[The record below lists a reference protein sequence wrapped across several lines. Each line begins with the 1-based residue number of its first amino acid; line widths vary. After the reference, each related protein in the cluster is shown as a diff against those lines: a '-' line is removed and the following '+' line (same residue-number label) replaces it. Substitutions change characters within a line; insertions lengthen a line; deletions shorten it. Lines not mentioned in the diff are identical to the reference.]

1 MVLFFLIFLS
11 IGKYNSPSHPLIM
24 GKNMSYGPKA
34 ISKMK
39 LKTNTPPPPHPQK
52 KKTQNF
58 TYKKKLRFKDGI
70 VLETTKYYCNNLLK
84 ILKNIYLNNIKKV
97 NRARE
102 LSIQFVVSDLI
113 DKLSEKASKQP
124 NEPPLTVTNTI
135 PHTFRTVLHV
145 QEKCAVHRSLALS
158 L

>member
-11 IGKYNSPSHPLIM
+11 TGKYNSPYHPLITGM
-24 GKNMSYGPKA
+24 NMSYGPKA

-39 LKTNTPPPPHPQK
+39 LKTNTSPPP
-52 KKTQNF
+52 KKTQKF

-70 VLETTKYYCNNLLK
+70 VLETVKYYCNNLLK

-102 LSIQFVVSDLI
+102 LSI
-113 DKLSEKASKQP
+113 
-124 NEPPLTVTNTI
+124 
-135 PHTFRTVLHV
+135 
-145 QEKCAVHRSLALS
+145 
-158 L
+158 